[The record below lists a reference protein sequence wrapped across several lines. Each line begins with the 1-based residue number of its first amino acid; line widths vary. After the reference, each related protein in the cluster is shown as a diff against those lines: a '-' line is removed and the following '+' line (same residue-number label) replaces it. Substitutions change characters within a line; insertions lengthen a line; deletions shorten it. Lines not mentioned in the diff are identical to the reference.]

1 MDRTYE
7 EWARD
12 LVTAGRILYEQGLVP
27 ATSGNFSARIT
38 PDRFAITVSG
48 KHKGHLTIADIMQVD
63 AGGHSLDGQRPSAE
77 TALHIQ
83 IYRRLPDASAILHHH
98 SPYAT
103 LLSQLVSDE
112 VVLADYELLKAFPD
126 IDTHQTRLRVPVFK
140 NNQNIPELAEA
151 VEAYMEGNSPVHGYL
166 IKGHGLYTWGESIE
180 AAMKHVEAFE
190 FLFKCELMKRG
201 ARLLM
206 TTLTIFSD
214 NGTPTSEALTDFPDI
229 ARELNKIGV
238 EFERWEASQPLNKDA
253 TQGEVLTSYKS
264 SIDKL
269 NEKYGFKS
277 VDVVAL
283 NPDHPDKAAMRQKF
297 LAEHTHADFEVRFF
311 VEGSGL
317 FYLHAGDKVYTVL
330 CGKGDLI
337 SIPANTTHWFDMGTD
352 PYFKAI
358 RFFTTPDGWVGNFT
372 GSEIAKKFPD
382 FDQYVAS
389 LS

>member
-1 MDRTYE
+1 MDRKYE
-7 EWARD
+7 ELARD
-12 LVTAGRILYEQGLVP
+12 LVKAGNILYEQGLVP
-27 ATSGNFSARIT
+27 ATSGNFSARIA

-48 KHKGHLTIADIMQVD
+48 KHKGHMTIADIMQVD
-63 AGGHSLDGQRPSAE
+63 ARGFSLDGKRPSAE

-83 IYRRLPDASAILHHH
+83 IYRRFPDASAILHHH

-103 LLSQLVSDE
+103 LLSQFESDE
-112 VVLADYELLKAFPD
+112 VVLANYELLKAFPGF
-126 IDTHQTRLRVPVFK
+126 DTHQTRLRVPVFE
-140 NNQNIPELAEA
+140 NSQNIPELAEA
-151 VEAYMEGNSPVHGYL
+151 VDAYMEVNSPVHGYL

-206 TTLTIFSD
+206 TTLKIFSD
-214 NGTPTSEALTDFPDI
+214 DGKETGEALTDFPGI
-229 ARELNKIGV
+229 ARALNEIGV
-238 EFERWEASQPLNKDA
+238 EFERWEASQPLSKDA
-253 TQGEVLTSYKS
+253 TQGEVLTAYKS

-317 FYLHAGDKVYTVL
+317 FYLHAGDKVYTIL

-337 SIPANTTHWFDMGTD
+337 SIPANTTHWFDMGTN

-372 GSEIAKKFPD
+372 GSEIAKQFPD
-382 FDQYVAS
+382 FDKYVAS